1 MNRLEDMRI
10 FVESVDAGSFTAA
23 AERLELSKQFVSKR
37 VSALEAGLG
46 ARLLIRT
53 TRKLRVTELGLAYYE
68 RARGI
73 LQQVD
78 DAEQMVASQVAEPR
92 GLLRVAAPM
101 SFGTMHLSPA
111 IPDFLQR
118 YPEVSLDLDLNDRRV
133 DLISE
138 GYDMALR
145 IGKLEDSSMIARRL
159 APLDRVIC
167 ASPAYLERHGE
178 PASPEAL
185 RSHTCL
191 LYGLNRSM
199 EWDLVRDGKALSVPV
214 SGRLRVNNGELLR
227 DAAIAGLGLAFL
239 PTFIIA
245 PALADGRLVS
255 LLDAF
260 RPPATSIY
268 AVYPQH
274 RQSSLLIR
282 SLTDFLHDRFN
293 LDVV

>member
-245 PALADGRLVS
+245 PALSDGRLVS